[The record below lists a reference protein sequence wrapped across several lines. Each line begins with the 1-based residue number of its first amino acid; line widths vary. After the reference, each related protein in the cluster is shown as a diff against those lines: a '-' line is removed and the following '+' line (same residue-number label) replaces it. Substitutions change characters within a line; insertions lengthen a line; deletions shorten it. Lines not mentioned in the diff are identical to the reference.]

1 MESATA
7 YNGGPAPNIFSS
19 WINNY
24 IIGGM
29 NHLKEEVPQELLGS
43 IFEDLYKQVGGE
55 QLCCCLFSFD
65 TENVKLQ
72 PFK

>member
-1 MESATA
+1 
-7 YNGGPAPNIFSS
+7 
-19 WINNY
+19 
-24 IIGGM
+24 M

-43 IFEDLYKQVGGE
+43 IFEDLYKQVGAE